1 MATASVAIDWSHP
14 GLSHING
21 EIPMSSDDTLSLSDH
36 NLLVQ
41 LVSMFLELDAHLQSG
56 LDSIEAKL
64 REHDARLA
72 SLEKTVEAR
81 IYDTRPIWE
90 AVQSQ
95 ISELRADV
103 EKGFRKS
110 DRKTTLFY
118 EQVSELYAYQRDLE
132 ERIEKLENKS

>member
-1 MATASVAIDWSHP
+1 
-14 GLSHING
+14 
-21 EIPMSSDDTLSLSDH
+21 MSSDDTLSLSDH

-41 LVSMFLELDAHLQSG
+41 LVSMFREFDAHLQRG